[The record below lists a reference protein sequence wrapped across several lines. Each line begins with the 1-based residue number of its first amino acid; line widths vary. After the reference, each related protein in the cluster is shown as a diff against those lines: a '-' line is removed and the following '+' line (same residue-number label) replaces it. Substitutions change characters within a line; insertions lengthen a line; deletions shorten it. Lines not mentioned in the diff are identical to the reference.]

1 MVSIKIEIPDIRNV
15 LKKIDEILLSQ
26 GLTRRTTIKGD
37 TLQAVG
43 EAGIGIFYIN
53 LEGRTTL
60 NIEARNK
67 QALDIISNLVSVG
80 LVELENK
87 IGTEK
92 KEIWFCSVCN
102 SPLEFL
108 DEKKLWNELNV
119 KIMVCT
125 ECNRLEFFRAHT
137 PLD

>member
-125 ECNRLEFFRAHT
+125 ECNRLEFFRAHM